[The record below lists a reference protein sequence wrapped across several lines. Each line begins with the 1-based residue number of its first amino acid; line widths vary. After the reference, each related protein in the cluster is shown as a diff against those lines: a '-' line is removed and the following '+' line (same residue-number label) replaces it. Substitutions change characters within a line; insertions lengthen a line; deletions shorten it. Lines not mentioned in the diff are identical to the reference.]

1 MFYKLIYIL
10 FIFLSFNSNII
21 GQPVTTYTD
30 SISTANIENNEP
42 VKDDFSPMQMF
53 AFLLF
58 IGFMLLCVGLGIT
71 AALAIMALMFL
82 LVTSGVLSASI
93 MYGFYQRSFLKGF
106 KVFVI
111 ALSGIFGAIIGG
123 LSWWLLL
130 SKFSHWLN
138 EQNAIIYGSLLG
150 FIAGSLIGILAY
162 TILKKIIVYFKN
174 KMDVVK

>member
-1 MFYKLIYIL
+1 MF
-10 FIFLSFNSNII
+10 FNNNII
-21 GQPVTTYTD
+21 GQTATRYSD
-30 SISTANIENNEP
+30 STSKIFVENNEP

-71 AALAIMALMFL
+71 AALAIMALIFL

-123 LSWWLLL
+123 LSWWILLFNYL
-130 SKFSHWLN
+130 HWLN
-138 EQNAIIYGSLLG
+138 EHNAIIYGSLLG